1 MPGKG
6 GKSFGLTSN
15 IFPVTV
21 FHGADSAAASD
32 KSDAKAANPQGDQK
46 PHNVS
51 IDLSEFFHLINVLF
65 FTKGAL
71 RKIFM
76 PEADASSFFKRR
88 SRRAVKTQDEIN
100 GEVICAYLKTL
111 ANSSE
116 TP

>member
-1 MPGKG
+1 MWG
-6 GKSFGLTSN
+6 SSSAWQ
-15 IFPVTV
+15 IFWTYLKHFSSVTV
-21 FHGADSAAASD
+21 FHGADSAAVSD

-71 RKIFM
+71 RSIFM

-100 GEVICAYLKTL
+100 GEVT
-111 ANSSE
+111 
-116 TP
+116 